1 MSVIA
6 HWIEQQGIKTVVIG
20 LVKLHLEKI
29 KPPRALSVSFELGRP
44 LGGPENSEFQLEV
57 LTSALRLIETQ
68 TEPAIVDFEKDD
80 PRAEPDP
87 KWAAPAIATADTIS
101 NEVIAL
107 KPFYQAQC
115 VNKSRT
121 SVGVSKIPIV
131 DAAALLDSAIAG
143 ETLTSSREDI
153 SPVLMLRLAIDDLKA
168 YYIEAALGK
177 GSPCSRQVYDWFW
190 LESLLGQQ
198 IRELRKRYMQSD
210 DEKLAKL
217 GEKFCVPHRWR
228 D

>member
-1 MSVIA
+1 MIA
-6 HWIEQQGIKTVVIG
+6 HWIEQQGINTVVIG

-29 KPPRALSVSFELGRP
+29 KPPRALAVSFEFGRP
-44 LGGPENSEFQLEV
+44 LGGPEDSKFQLEV
-57 LTSALRLIETQ
+57 LTTALGLIETL

-80 PRAEPDP
+80 PRATPDP
-87 KWAAPAIATADTIS
+87 KWAAPKVAVADTIA

-121 SVGVSKIPIV
+121 SVGVSKIPIAE
-131 DAAALLDSAIAG
+131 AAALFDSAMAG
-143 ETLTSSREDI
+143 EKLSSSREEI
-153 SPVLMLRLAIDDLKA
+153 SPALMLRLAIDDLKA
-168 YYIEAALGK
+168 YYAEAALGK
-177 GSPCSRQVYDWFW
+177 GSPASRQVHDWFW

-198 IRELRKRYMQSD
+198 VRELRTRYMKSD
-210 DEKLAKL
+210 DPKLANL
-217 GEKFCVPHRWR
+217 GEKFTVPHRWR